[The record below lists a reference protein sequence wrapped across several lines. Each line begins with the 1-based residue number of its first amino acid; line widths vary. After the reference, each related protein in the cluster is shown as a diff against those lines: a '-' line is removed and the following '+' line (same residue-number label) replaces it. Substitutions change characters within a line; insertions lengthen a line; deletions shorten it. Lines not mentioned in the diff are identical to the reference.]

1 MNHTLNQV
9 DQEEKKER
17 GAAPGKHWTA
27 VQYLERLETQFR
39 LWRKR
44 RALARKPEPERPA
57 HASGE
62 RRADGS
68 RSRAAKQV
76 YGGEPQTAPAQA
88 AVRRSRPAVT
98 DFSSLKQAV
107 LVEAAHIRRRC
118 RHIFK
123 EAKAR
128 RFPESNRRPVQ
139 LVLMLGGLLPMIGSH
154 FRERVRSR
162 HQRSVRRSNG
172 VGAWLERHK
181 LRPAVFFSVAAIVVV
196 TALFS
201 SFYTVATTVTYDG
214 EVIGSVASERT
225 AKAAC
230 KDLEKV
236 TKEALGGSYTLS
248 DSLVQYSTSIMP
260 RSQLVDGET
269 FEEELSDSIAQYG
282 VLNPLTVRLRD
293 NKYELVAGERRLRAA
308 RLAGLYDVPCILLDV
323 SLEDASLIA
332 LVENLQRRDLDFLEE
347 ANGLSQLIKLF
358 GMSQEEAARRIG
370 KSQSAVANKLRLLKL
385 PEDILH
391 TLCDNGLT
399 ERHGRALLRLPTAE
413 AQRLALAYI
422 IDRDLNVAATASY
435 IDSLLDASEQEKRE
449 PKRTF
454 IMKDV
459 RVFVNTILH
468 GLDLMQQGGIQAG
481 MHREETDEELILTI
495 KIPKN
500 REQPPEAAPGNACPL

>member
-1 MNHTLNQV
+1 M
-9 DQEEKKER
+9 
-17 GAAPGKHWTA
+17 
-27 VQYLERLETQFR
+27 
-39 LWRKR
+39 
-44 RALARKPEPERPA
+44 
-57 HASGE
+57 
-62 RRADGS
+62 
-68 RSRAAKQV
+68 
-76 YGGEPQTAPAQA
+76 QA
-88 AVRRSRPAVT
+88 T
-98 DFSSLKQAV
+98 
-107 LVEAAHIRRRC
+107 
-118 RHIFK
+118 
-123 EAKAR
+123 
-128 RFPESNRRPVQ
+128 
-139 LVLMLGGLLPMIGSH
+139 
-154 FRERVRSR
+154 
-162 HQRSVRRSNG
+162 
-172 VGAWLERHK
+172 K
-181 LRPAVFFSVAAIVVV
+181 LRPSTRRGGIIWLPVDELDPNPVQPRKNFP
-196 TALFS
+196 
-201 SFYTVATTVTYDG
+201 DG
-214 EVIGSVASERT
+214 E
-225 AKAAC
+225 
-230 KDLEKV
+230 L
-236 TKEALGGSYTLS
+236 
-248 DSLVQYSTSIMP
+248 Q
-260 RSQLVDGET
+260 
-269 FEEELSDSIAQYG
+269 ELSDSIAQYG

-347 ANGLSQLIKLF
+347 ANGLNQLIKLF

-422 IDRDLNVAATASY
+422 IDRDLNVAATDSY
-435 IDSLLDASEQEKRE
+435 IDSLLDASEEEKRE

-468 GLDLMQQGGIQAG
+468 GLDLMKQGGIQAG